1 MNTVTIIHPRLQH
14 LGLTTG
20 NLRAMIDWYRKVLG
34 MSIVH
39 ETGGLVGGRIDALA
53 LTAAW
58 VSNDEANH
66 RLAFVQLPDLT
77 ADTDRSHHHRLQ
89 HVAFEYRTLDEL
101 LGTYARLK
109 GLGIVPV
116 LCTDAGPQTAFYY
129 EDPDRNSVEI
139 NVDNYGDCWTS
150 GEHMRSSTAFAR
162 NPMGTY
168 VDPDK
173 MIAARDAGASAW
185 ALHERGYAGEFAPA
199 RPYDPRVLL

>member
-1 MNTVTIIHPRLQH
+1 MNTEITIHPRLHH

-20 NLRAMIDWYRKVLG
+20 NLEAMIDWYRKVLG
-34 MSIVH
+34 MTVVH
-39 ETGGLVGGRIDALA
+39 QTAAAAGGQKDAPA
-53 LTAAW
+53 LRAAW

-77 ADTDRSHHHRLQ
+77 EDPDRSRHHRLQ
-89 HVAFEYRTLDEL
+89 HFAFEYLTIDEL

-109 GLGIVPV
+109 RLGITPV
-116 LCTDAGPQTAFYY
+116 LCTDGGSQTAFYY
-129 EDPDRNSVEI
+129 EDPDRNSVEL

-150 GEHMRSSTAFAR
+150 SEHMRTSPKFAK

-173 MIAARDAGASAW
+173 MIVTREAGISPW
-185 ALHERGYAGEFAPA
+185 GLHERASAGEFAPSK
-199 RPYDPRVLL
+199 PYDPRVLL